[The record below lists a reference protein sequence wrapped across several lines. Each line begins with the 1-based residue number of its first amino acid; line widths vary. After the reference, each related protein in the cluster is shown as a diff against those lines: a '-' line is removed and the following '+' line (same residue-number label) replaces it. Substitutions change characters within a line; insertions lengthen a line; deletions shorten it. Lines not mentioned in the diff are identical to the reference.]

1 MFSNFIAKTKES
13 FSKKK
18 IPLAQLIGMVG
29 KIPGVGKTMV
39 REAAKRSSQRHKC
52 SQCGFVTEVIVSNI
66 IEDPQALLSEEGKQR
81 LFKVEE
87 DAPVVT
93 PRTATTPP
101 PEEPL
106 DDEAV
111 KALEATVASELEACD
126 DSTVAVATTATTIDV
141 NDASVTTTE
150 VLLGDTTVST
160 TLTVTEEESSN
171 VDGVSPLTAT
181 TATETASPTTSVV
194 AAATANPFACTKC
207 QGRLGVHC
215 FPGDATNGNKKELM
229 AKLFALFDAMPELI
243 ALKLPPSKV
252 KSIQE
257 EDIFWVD

>member
-29 KIPGVGKTMV
+29 KIPGVGKAMV

-52 SQCGFVTEVIVSNI
+52 SRCGVITEVIVSHI
-66 IEDPQALLSEEGKQR
+66 IEDPQALLSDDGKRR
-81 LFKVEE
+81 LFKE
-87 DAPVVT
+87 DDVAPAEVIA
-93 PRTATTPP
+93 PATTELVDE
-101 PEEPL
+101 EEPM

-111 KALEATVASELEACD
+111 KALERTMTSELDACD
-126 DSTVAVATTATTIDV
+126 DRTITNNEGSDATDFSAVTSTHAQIDETATT
-141 NDASVTTTE
+141 TTT
-150 VLLGDTTVST
+150 DTTAEARVTNT
-160 TLTVTEEESSN
+160 TGS
-171 VDGVSPLTAT
+171 TAT
-181 TATETASPTTSVV
+181 V
-194 AAATANPFACTKC
+194 NPFACAQC

>member
-29 KIPGVGKTMV
+29 KIPGVGKAMV

-52 SQCGFVTEVIVSNI
+52 SQCGVITEVIVSHI
-66 IEDPQALLSEEGKQR
+66 IEDPQALLSDDGKQR
-81 LFKVEE
+81 LFKE
-87 DAPVVT
+87 DAPAAE
-93 PRTATTPP
+93 TAPTDSTEQADK
-101 PEEPL
+101 EEL
-106 DDEAV
+106 MDDEAV
-111 KALEATVASELEACD
+111 KALEHTIKSELDSCD
-126 DSTVAVATTATTIDV
+126 DRTRTNNEGSDGTDLLTLAQADESATTAAT
-141 NDASVTTTE
+141 
-150 VLLGDTTVST
+150 DTTAEVRDSSLASDT
-160 TLTVTEEESSN
+160 TCS
-171 VDGVSPLTAT
+171 TAT
-181 TATETASPTTSVV
+181 TGAT
-194 AAATANPFACTKC
+194 TANPFACTQC
-207 QGRLGVHC
+207 EGRLGVHC